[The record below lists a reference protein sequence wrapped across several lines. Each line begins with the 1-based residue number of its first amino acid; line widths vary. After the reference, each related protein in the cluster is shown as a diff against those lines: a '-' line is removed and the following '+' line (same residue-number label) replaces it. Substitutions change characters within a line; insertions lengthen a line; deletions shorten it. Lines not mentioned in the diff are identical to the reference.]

1 MKKFILLFFLL
12 FIIFLLFKKDNIETV
27 SYLDIEENNIL
38 CLEVKDLSDKNI
50 LLKLNNTQILY
61 INPYINPLYKERLNY
76 LKKYTF
82 LEKINENSVRKFTKY
97 YLNELKNHGFQKDY
111 YQLSFYGIP
120 IQKIYLQKDELKE
133 EIKHKIEYTVC

>member
-1 MKKFILLFFLL
+1 MKKFILLFFFL

-27 SYLDIEENNIL
+27 SY
-38 CLEVKDLSDKNI
+38 LEVKDLSDKNI